1 MIFGNIN
8 QEKTYEFLPENVKA
22 CFKYVKEHD
31 LLNYEKGTHKINGD
45 NLYVNVAEYTTVK
58 REERF
63 WEAHKKYIDVHM
75 IIEGKESIDVS
86 FCDDMQIKSFDENR
100 DFVELTGEE
109 KATVNLINKGDF
121 LICYPEDAHRTAIMC
136 QQSQTI
142 KKAIFKIKL

>member
-1 MIFGNIN
+1 MVFGNIDN
-8 QEKTYEFLPENVKA
+8 LKEYSFLEDKVKK
-22 CFKYVKEHD
+22 CFEYAKEHD
-31 LLNYEKGTHKINGD
+31 LLQYEKGSHEIDGD
-45 NLYVNVAEYTTVK
+45 ELFVNIVSYTTTTP
-58 REERF
+58 EERF

-121 LICYPEDAHRTAIMC
+121 LICYPEDAHRTAIIC

>member
-1 MIFGNIN
+1 
-8 QEKTYEFLPENVKA
+8 
-22 CFKYVKEHD
+22 
-31 LLNYEKGTHKINGD
+31 
-45 NLYVNVAEYTTVK
+45 
-58 REERF
+58 
-63 WEAHKKYIDVHM
+63 M
-75 IIEGKESIDVS
+75 IIEGKESIAVS